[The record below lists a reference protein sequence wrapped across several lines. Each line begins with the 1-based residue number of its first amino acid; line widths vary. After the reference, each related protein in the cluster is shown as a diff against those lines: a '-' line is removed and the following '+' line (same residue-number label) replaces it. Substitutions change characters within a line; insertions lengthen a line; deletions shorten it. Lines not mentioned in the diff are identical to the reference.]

1 MTFVKYTDE
10 GKVVIQPAALMLSSL
25 NEEELLEMHTLDKVL
40 ILLKDEMTPQ
50 ETVAI
55 VEELTRFCGSL
66 MADAA
71 EKLEERSDRDTIR
84 IPLEAFEDAG
94 IDAENL
100 RLLIDDG
107 LLIFARDDKE
117 VNLSSRTIAEL
128 MKCGIPAAKLAELLK
143 EYQADGE

>member
-25 NEEELLEMHTLDKVL
+25 DEEELLEMHTLDKVL

-50 ETVAI
+50 ETVAV

-71 EKLEERSDRDTIR
+71 AQLEGTPEKDTIR
-84 IPLEAFEDAG
+84 IPAEAFEDAG

-107 LLIFARDDKE
+107 LLIFARDDRE
-117 VNLSSRTIAEL
+117 VKFSPRTIAEL
-128 MKCGIPAAKLAELLK
+128 MKCGIPAAKLAALLK